1 MLYVKMKILIKILSI
16 FYLIFFFYL
25 SILYA
30 DNDYLD
36 FANSLFDEG
45 RFIES
50 VNEAS
55 KFETLEAKV
64 FCARTLATYGHFL
77 LEGDEAIE
85 NFMTARAYAE
95 EALKI
100 DPNSDKA
107 HVEAAHTMGRYSQLI
122 GIVTALKE
130 GFAERIEV
138 HLDEAIK
145 LNSDN
150 VNAQIAKGSWHAEIV
165 DKAGFMANIL
175 YGAKSE
181 KAREHYSNALN
192 IENNQIGVLYEIAYG
207 YFLLDDRDDLIKSKE
222 LLLKA
227 SKLEPKNYLDDLYM
241 KKITSLLNKL

>member
-1 MLYVKMKILIKILSI
+1 MKIVIKFFSILC
-16 FYLIFFFYL
+16 LIFFFYL
-25 SILYA
+25 SALYA
-30 DNDYLD
+30 DNNHLD
-36 FANSLFDEG
+36 LANSLFDKG

-77 LEGDEAIE
+77 LKGDEAIE
-85 NFMTARAYAE
+85 NFTTARSYAE

-100 DPNSDKA
+100 DPSSDIA

-130 GFAERIEV
+130 GFAERIEF

-145 LNSDN
+145 LNPEN
-150 VNAQIAKGSWHAEIV
+150 INAQIAKGSWHAEIV

-181 KAREHYSNALN
+181 KAREHYLKALN
-192 IENNQIGVLYEIAYG
+192 IENNKIGVLYEIAYG
-207 YFLLDDRDDLIKSKE
+207 FFLLNDKDDLIMSKE

-227 SKLEPKNYLDDLYM
+227 LKIEPENHLDILYI
-241 KKITSLLNKL
+241 KKINILLNEL